1 MYLNFRVTHVED
13 SDDNFTFSNKIQR
26 CTNKNMDLQSKNYS
40 NNRWLTGLKYIYK
53 LFKVNVHI
61 DVKNNS

>member
-1 MYLNFRVTHVED
+1 MYLDFRVTHVED

-40 NNRWLTGLKYIYK
+40 NNR
-53 LFKVNVHI
+53 
-61 DVKNNS
+61 